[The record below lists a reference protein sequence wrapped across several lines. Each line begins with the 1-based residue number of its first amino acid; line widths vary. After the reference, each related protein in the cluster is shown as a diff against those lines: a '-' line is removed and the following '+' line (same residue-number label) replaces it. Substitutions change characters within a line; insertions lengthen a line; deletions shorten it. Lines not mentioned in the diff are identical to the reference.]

1 MTSAPAS
8 FDDSTLITRALAGQA
23 ECFATLMDRHIAVVK
38 RRVYFMVRNAHDADD
53 LLQEVQLT
61 VWRRLSTFRFESSFR
76 TWIIRVAINEV
87 LQLYRREKRRSVC
100 QPLTD
105 LDFLPARDDSPHQS
119 LARIETAETVRRAV
133 AKLPSKYRQVL
144 ILRDLHELGERE
156 TARFLELSVPAVK
169 SRLLRARLKLLAVLR
184 QSGNHGPVSAAA

>member
-8 FDDSTLITRALAGQA
+8 FDDSTLITLALAGQA
-23 ECFATLMDRHIAVVK
+23 ECFATLMDRHIAFVK
-38 RRVYFMVRNAHDADD
+38 RRIYSMVRNAHDADD
-53 LLQEVQLT
+53 LLQEVQLK

-105 LDFLPARDDSPHQS
+105 LDFLPLGTTRRTSLLLALRPPRLFAAPWPSFLQS
-119 LARIETAETVRRAV
+119 I
-133 AKLPSKYRQVL
+133 
-144 ILRDLHELGERE
+144 G
-156 TARFLELSVPAVK
+156 K
-169 SRLLRARLKLLAVLR
+169 SLFFGTSMSSGSGKLLVFW
-184 QSGNHGPVSAAA
+184 N